1 MDNFDVDMQEMI
13 GIPDY
18 VQMPK
23 QLDGIEFEG
32 FDIHFESQV
41 QNRQHQDVSRKDI
54 KNVKELKDMMA
65 FMSGRDKYTTL
76 EQTKRNGKTVQANQ
90 KPKERF

>member
-1 MDNFDVDMQEMI
+1 MMDNFDVDMQEMI

-41 QNRQHQDVSRKDI
+41 
-54 KNVKELKDMMA
+54 
-65 FMSGRDKYTTL
+65 
-76 EQTKRNGKTVQANQ
+76 
-90 KPKERF
+90 